1 MRLYPPCVLAA
12 GFVSLEVIYPKDAFR
27 LDWGNKVMIWFKNQ
41 NLKRSLVISHFDGTN
56 FDVITHKPLGPS
68 FLVSRKR

>member
-1 MRLYPPCVLAA
+1 M
-12 GFVSLEVIYPKDAFR
+12 SLEVIHPKDAFR
-27 LDWGNKVMIWFKNQ
+27 LDWRNKVMIWFKNQ

-56 FDVITHKPLGPS
+56 FDVITHNQLGPS

>member
-1 MRLYPPCVLAA
+1 MLAA

-27 LDWGNKVMIWFKNQ
+27 LDWGNKVMIWFKTQ

-56 FDVITHKPLGPS
+56 FDVITHNQLRSS
-68 FLVSRKR
+68 FLVFRKR